1 MSRTELESADSPGR
15 SGTGQ
20 ATQPPGG
27 AGLADPID
35 GASPRRLARIGG
47 ALYLIN
53 IVAGGFA
60 IGFVDARLFVSGLA
74 TTVDNIQTNE
84 LLYRSGLA
92 AHVLV
97 TVTNVPLAVI
107 FYELFKVVS
116 RRLAL
121 LDAAFILV
129 ATAIEAAGLVN
140 EFTPLALLGEGAA
153 RTDLTAAQV
162 QALTSLSGDLSD
174 VGYDLHTV
182 FFGFDILIVAYLIL
196 RSRFLPRAI
205 GILLAIDGAAYLIY
219 SFADVLAPAFAA
231 DLVPWIQAPALIG
244 EGALCLWLLFVGIDV
259 TRWKTAASV
268 SIRVRD
274 EQTEALRQRLS

>member
-20 ATQPPGG
+20 ATQPTGG

-60 IGFVDARLFVSGLA
+60 IGFVDARLFVSDLA